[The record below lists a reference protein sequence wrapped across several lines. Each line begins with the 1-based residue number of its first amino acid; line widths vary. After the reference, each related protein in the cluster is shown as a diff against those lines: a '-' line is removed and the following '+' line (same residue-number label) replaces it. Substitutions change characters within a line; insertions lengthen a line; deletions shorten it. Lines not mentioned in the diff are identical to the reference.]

1 MTTYTVF
8 FQDDSSTARRGLSVH
23 EAAAEM
29 LAYNGHDYE
38 IRPMADG
45 RGFRLW
51 TCQPVANRRWE
62 ETVVF
67 SLEADEAAAT
77 SEIMHRVVAF
87 HNSRTGGSWAGD
99 CMPDADFD
107 QMLADA
113 AEDDE

>member
-8 FQDDSSTARRGLSVH
+8 FNDDSTTARRGLSVH
-23 EAAAEM
+23 AAAVEM
-29 LAYNGHDYE
+29 LTYDGHDYE
-38 IRPMADG
+38 IRPEADG

-77 SEIMHRVVAF
+77 IEIMQRVVDF
-87 HNSRTGGSWAGD
+87 KGRRGGSWAGD
-99 CMPDADFD
+99 CMPDTDFD
-107 QMLADA
+107 QMLADL
-113 AEDDE
+113 AEDVE